1 MRMDKYND
9 EETKQEEVIEELPEE
24 TREFSRT
31 ERNDRI
37 YRESYL
43 NSSVIDIRDGVVDIF
58 GDEKE
63 PEVIEEEIPQE
74 IYIKKNYDVD
84 DYIEKAH
91 ENKENDNLM
100 RSLVDTDYDVNKV
113 SEKKDEISKLIE
125 KIEEKER
132 EEDIFSD
139 LMPDDSDTVVTDPIK
154 DDTSSTLN
162 TDASFD
168 IDDSLN
174 TRIEDLKLDTLIGDD
189 TFFNYAKEQE
199 VKKMEDE
206 SFRDIIE
213 PKHKV
218 PKKLPMIAFGVTLAI
233 LVIVIIILLIK

>member
-1 MRMDKYND
+1 MRMDKYLD
-9 EETKQEEVIEELPEE
+9 EEQEQDIEEVQEEVKN
-24 TREFSRT
+24 EFSRL
-31 ERNDRI
+31 EKNDRM

-43 NSSVIDIRDGVVDIF
+43 NSSVIDIRNGVSDIF
-58 GDEKE
+58 GEEE
-63 PEVIEEEIPQE
+63 PEVIEEEIPKE
-74 IYIKKNYDVD
+74 IYIKKNYDID

>member
-9 EETKQEEVIEELPEE
+9 EETKQEEVLEEVSEE

-31 ERNDRI
+31 ERNNRI
-37 YRESYL
+37 YNESYL
-43 NSSVIDIRDGVVDIF
+43 NSSVIDIRNGVSDIF
-58 GDEKE
+58 GEE
-63 PEVIEEEIPQE
+63 QPEVIEEEIPQE

-139 LMPDDSDTVVTDPIK
+139 LMPDDSDTIVTDPIK

-162 TDASFD
+162 TDPNFD

-189 TFFNYAKEQE
+189 TFITYAKEE
-199 VKKMEDE
+199 EKKKRDEE

-213 PKHKV
+213 PKHKL
-218 PKKLPMIAFGVTLAI
+218 PKKLPLIIFGVTLAI

>member
-1 MRMDKYND
+1 
-9 EETKQEEVIEELPEE
+9 
-24 TREFSRT
+24 
-31 ERNDRI
+31 
-37 YRESYL
+37 
-43 NSSVIDIRDGVVDIF
+43 
-58 GDEKE
+58 
-63 PEVIEEEIPQE
+63 
-74 IYIKKNYDVD
+74 
-84 DYIEKAH
+84 
-91 ENKENDNLM
+91 M

-162 TDASFD
+162 TDPNFD

-189 TFFNYAKEQE
+189 TFITYAKEE
-199 VKKMEDE
+199 EKKKRDEE

-213 PKHKV
+213 PKHKL
-218 PKKLPMIAFGVTLAI
+218 PKKLPLIIFGVTLAI